1 MSCANALATITMV
14 MVQGLGITDTAEL
27 LLGGKAM
34 SEAPFQ
40 KIYTKERNSKFD
52 PWIEVLSL
60 PAAQLWRAA
69 GAEM

>member
-1 MSCANALATITMV
+1 MSCANALGTITLV

-40 KIYTKERNSKFD
+40 KIYTKNETQNLTRGLKFCRSQQHSFGA
-52 PWIEVLSL
+52 PR
-60 PAAQLWRAA
+60 AQR
-69 GAEM
+69 

>member
-1 MSCANALATITMV
+1 MSCANALGTITLV
-14 MVQGLGITDTAEL
+14 MVQGLRITDTAEL

-40 KIYTKERNSKFD
+40 KIYTKNETQNLTRGLKF
-52 PWIEVLSL
+52 LSL

-69 GAEM
+69 AQR